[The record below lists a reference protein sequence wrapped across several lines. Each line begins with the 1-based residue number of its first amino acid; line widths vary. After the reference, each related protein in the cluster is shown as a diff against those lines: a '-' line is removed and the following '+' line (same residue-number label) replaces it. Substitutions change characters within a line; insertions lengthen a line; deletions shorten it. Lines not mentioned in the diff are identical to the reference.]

1 MPPEPGA
8 GKELANVPGKMFDSR
23 TVIKPEVKTAGV
35 LITSHSSNQFA
46 YLNHVAIKELILAN
60 CFFQSIKVVKHSDFC
75 LTNDKTQDFSSSE
88 GQSKKKGVNNNT
100 VRLCPSLSDEMLNNI
115 WQFLGIMCF
124 LSFSGVLL
132 PHRETKIGSAS
143 LTLFR
148 INYSPEHCV
157 VFSLL
162 EFQVVNYG

>member
-1 MPPEPGA
+1 MTKP
-8 GKELANVPGKMFDSR
+8 R
-23 TVIKPEVKTAGV
+23 TFLLVR
-35 LITSHSSNQFA
+35 
-46 YLNHVAIKELILAN
+46 
-60 CFFQSIKVVKHSDFC
+60 
-75 LTNDKTQDFSSSE
+75 DKA
-88 GQSKKKGVNNNT
+88 KKKGVNNNT
-100 VRLCPSLSDEMLNNI
+100 VRLCPSLSDQMLNNI